1 MINRV
6 KEILIIFLGNLCV
19 GAGVSLFVLPNNIL
33 TGGVAGV
40 EVALEPIIPLDSVL
54 VINVLTIGL
63 YIVGTIVLG
72 KEFAIKSFL
81 STIFYPMSVTG
92 LAMIIQMLPQEIFIM
107 PDWLAAI
114 GSGVLIGLGLGLVFI
129 VDASTGGLDI
139 PALIL
144 SKYLKIKSGDAMA
157 FVDGLVVLLGI
168 FTYGFVP
175 ALIGIVSVFV
185 MGQAINKTVLFNT
198 QQAKN
203 LLIISDQW
211 QQIKTYL
218 INTIDRGVTILE
230 GQGGYTNE
238 KRPVLMCVVSQ
249 KQLSKIESNI
259 IHIDPC
265 AFMVIHDV
273 NQVQGEGFTFL
284 NHERGGLENE
294 DHAKRIS

>member
-1 MINRV
+1 MINKV

-40 EVALEPIIPLDSVL
+40 AVALEPIIPLDPVL

-63 YIVGTIVLG
+63 YIVGAIVLG

-185 MGQAINKTVLFNT
+185 MGQTINKTVLFNT

-259 IHIDPC
+259 IHIDSC

-294 DHAKRIS
+294 EHAKRIS

>member
-6 KEILIIFLGNLCV
+6 KEILIIFFGNLCV

-40 EVALEPIIPLDSVL
+40 AVALEPIIPLDPVL
-54 VINVLTIGL
+54 MINGLTIGL
-63 YIVGTIVLG
+63 YIVGAIVLG

-92 LAMIIQMLPQEIFIM
+92 LAMITQMLPEEIFIM

-114 GSGVLIGLGLGLVFI
+114 GSGVLIGVGLGLVFI

-157 FVDGLVVLLGI
+157 LVDGLVVLLGI

-294 DHAKRIS
+294 KHAKRIS

>member
-40 EVALEPIIPLDSVL
+40 AVALEPIIPLDPVL

-63 YIVGTIVLG
+63 YIVGAIVLG
-72 KEFAIKSFL
+72 IEFEIKSFL

-92 LAMIIQMLPQEIFIM
+92 LAMLIQMLPQEIFIM

-294 DHAKRIS
+294 EHAKRIS

>member
-40 EVALEPIIPLDSVL
+40 AVALEPIIPLDPVL

-63 YIVGTIVLG
+63 YIVGAIVLG

-92 LAMIIQMLPQEIFIM
+92 LAMLIQMLPQEIFIM

-218 INTIDRGVTILE
+218 INTIDRGVTICRRSRWIY
-230 GQGGYTNE
+230 Q
-238 KRPVLMCVVSQ
+238 
-249 KQLSKIESNI
+249 
-259 IHIDPC
+259 
-265 AFMVIHDV
+265 
-273 NQVQGEGFTFL
+273 
-284 NHERGGLENE
+284 
-294 DHAKRIS
+294 

>member
-40 EVALEPIIPLDSVL
+40 AVALEPIIPLDPVL

-63 YIVGTIVLG
+63 YIVGAIVLG

>member
-40 EVALEPIIPLDSVL
+40 AVALEPIIPLDPVL

-63 YIVGTIVLG
+63 YIVGAIVLG

-273 NQVQGEGFTFL
+273 NQVQGESFTFL

-294 DHAKRIS
+294 EHAKRIS

>member
-40 EVALEPIIPLDSVL
+40 AVALEPIIPLDPVL

-63 YIVGTIVLG
+63 YIVGAIVLG

-92 LAMIIQMLPQEIFIM
+92 LAMIIQILPQEIFIM

>member
-40 EVALEPIIPLDSVL
+40 AVALEPIIPLDPVL

-63 YIVGTIVLG
+63 YIVGAIVLG

-218 INTIDRGVTILE
+218 INTIDWGVTILE

-294 DHAKRIS
+294 EHAKRIS

>member
-40 EVALEPIIPLDSVL
+40 AVALEPIIPLDPVL

-63 YIVGTIVLG
+63 YIVGAIVLG

-92 LAMIIQMLPQEIFIM
+92 LAMLIQMLPQEIFIM

-294 DHAKRIS
+294 EHAKRIS

>member
-1 MINRV
+1 M
-6 KEILIIFLGNLCV
+6 
-19 GAGVSLFVLPNNIL
+19 
-33 TGGVAGV
+33 
-40 EVALEPIIPLDSVL
+40 
-54 VINVLTIGL
+54 INVLTIGL
-63 YIVGTIVLG
+63 YIVGAIVLG

-92 LAMIIQMLPQEIFIM
+92 LAMLIQMLPQEIFIM

-294 DHAKRIS
+294 EHAKRIS

>member
-40 EVALEPIIPLDSVL
+40 AVALEPIIPLDSVL

-294 DHAKRIS
+294 EHAKRIS

>member
-40 EVALEPIIPLDSVL
+40 AVALEPIIPLDPVL

-63 YIVGTIVLG
+63 YIVGAIVLG

-294 DHAKRIS
+294 EHAKRIS